1 MTKVRFA
8 AQEDM
13 SLTALAQMLKT
24 PEGVSPELVRHEY
37 IDPPFRLRVRDLRI
51 EDGALVGDVG
61 PHYEGLEGRGTLE
74 LEKLH
79 VVIAKPVLGGTDAA

>member
-1 MTKVRFA
+1 MTKVRFTV
-8 AQEDM
+8 QESM
-13 SLTALAQMLKT
+13 SITTLARLLKA

-61 PHYEGLEGRGTLE
+61 PHYEGLEERGTLE
-74 LEKLH
+74 LDKLH
-79 VVIAKPVLGGTDAA
+79 VVVAKPILGGNDAA